1 MIIFTNRV
9 KLHAPY
15 EPEPRDSY
23 MCHRTAQ
30 AWEIAKLM
38 KGAVDRG
45 HLVLGLGDFNAIP
58 LSLAHRIICKHG
70 AVCDVWRVLHPDSS
84 VGMALDLVEQARR
97 RPIPT
102 AQYNLTENGATCDS
116 VLNTWRW
123 EKRQQKLLGPGRPP
137 IDIPGDTMDPRAK
150 RLDYI
155 FVSSGSRDGEPGGWT
170 IKDARV
176 GMTGRHP
183 TLQCSLS
190 DHFAVEATIEW
201 HPGPYNPDP
210 HKDDDIAVGSGVF
223 LQSPTSSEHPSP
235 VRDAFYNTQLKPV
248 KEDTYLPI
256 QTYDEILDMIAKYNR
271 RERKQRRYRLY
282 HFIASVIISIA
293 CLVAVWFSPRNFV
306 AFMLMLLST
315 LGLSAGVIDGLIGG
329 LFMGSEIRALKEFE
343 WEVRNAR
350 AAAGAGDDGGELHE
364 ALLEW

>member
-1 MIIFTNRV
+1 
-9 KLHAPY
+9 
-15 EPEPRDSY
+15 
-23 MCHRTAQ
+23 MCHRIAQ

-58 LSLAHRIICKHG
+58 LSLVHRIVCKHG
-70 AVCDVWRVLHPDSS
+70 AVRDVWRVLHPDSS

-102 AQYNLTENGATCDS
+102 AGYNLTENGAASDN

-123 EKRQQKLLGPGRPP
+123 DKRQQKMLGPGRPP
-137 IDIPGDTMDPRAK
+137 IEIPLDTMDPRAK

-155 FVSSGSRDGEPGGWT
+155 FASSGSRHGKPGGWT

-183 TLQCSLS
+183 ILQCSLS

-201 HPGPYNPDP
+201 HPNPYNPDP
-210 HKDDDIAVGSGVF
+210 HKNEDVAVESGAF
-223 LQSPTSSEHPSP
+223 LQSPTNSEYPSP

-248 KEDTYLPI
+248 KEDAYLPI
-256 QTYDEILDMIAKYNR
+256 QTYNEILDMIAKYNI

-282 HFIASVIISIA
+282 HFLASVIISIA
-293 CLVAVWFSPRNFV
+293 CLIAVWFSPRNLV
-306 AFMLMLLST
+306 AFLLMLLST

-343 WEVRNAR
+343 WEIRNAR
-350 AAAGAGDDGGELHE
+350 AAAGAGIGGGELYE
-364 ALLEW
+364 ALQEW